1 MSADRKQLRQSLSRY
16 RQLLTFEPDHIGH
29 LEQLARLSL
38 ALGKPKRAADY
49 LVSRADVLARRGE
62 FGTALADCDSA
73 LSLVARHKPAV
84 QMRTVIEQIRARHR
98 AAALMKP
105 TRQDPSIAP
114 RAPEPES
121 SDKSAPA
128 RPFDPPTMEL
138 QVTDLLDAAPL
149 AASGAAVGDP
159 LDGAAEPDELES
171 FLGPVV
177 DASALLAVYEVD
189 GVDVVPVATRAPAQ
203 LPMPILSPPA
213 QDGSDVPTLAVRD
226 PLGIEDRDTL
236 NTLPPSGETMMA
248 RSTDEPDASVRA
260 RPVTLSQVEGVVHM
274 VTRGPAAHGSQPD
287 LPDTPLLKALP
298 RTTRADL
305 RRTGTQVTY
314 AAGDVLVAPLTPR
327 AAVYVVL
334 SGAIDLIDERA
345 DPAQKIGILNSGDL
359 LGDLEIV
366 HGGPWRFKAIAT
378 EPTSLLRVDDGV
390 LDALRQRFP
399 AFGALLRAAASRRH
413 AGWLLGANPMFR
425 VLGPNERNLMTV
437 RMLPRPLSPQAPL
450 CREGEALDGIV
461 MVASGA
467 LIVRRDGQSIARL
480 GAGRFAGL
488 GALGRG
494 DGRSSA
500 AISAGPH
507 GALLYALDH
516 AALAHLC
523 AFPAIRDLIEAAG
536 RQRA

>member
-16 RQLLTFEPDHIGH
+16 RQLLSYEPEHIGH

-49 LVSRADVLARRGE
+49 LVSRADILARRGE

-138 QVTDLLDAAPL
+138 QFDDLLDAAPM
-149 AASGAAVGDP
+149 AALGDASDVAE
-159 LDGAAEPDELES
+159 LDDLES
-171 FLGPVV
+171 FPGPVV

-189 GVDVVPVATRAPAQ
+189 GIDVVPVATRAPAQ

-213 QDGSDVPTLAVRD
+213 EDLSDLPTLAVRE
-226 PLGIEDRDTL
+226 PLADGIEDRDTL
-236 NTLPPSGETMMA
+236 NTLPPTGETMMA
-248 RSTDEPDASVRA
+248 RSTDGSEASMRA
-260 RPVTLSQVEGVVHM
+260 RPVTTSQVEGVVHM
-274 VTRGPAAHGSQPD
+274 VTRGPAAHGSQPG
-287 LPDTPLLKALP
+287 LPDTPLLNALP

-305 RRTGTQVTY
+305 RHTGTQITY

-334 SGAIDLIDERA
+334 CGTIDLIDGRA
-345 DPAQKIGILNSGDL
+345 EPAQKIGSLTTGDL

-378 EPTSLLRVDDGV
+378 ETTSLLRVDDGV

-399 AFGALLRAAASRRH
+399 AFDTLLRAAASRRH

-425 VLGPNERNLMTV
+425 VLGPNERDLMTL
-437 RMLPRPLSPQAPL
+437 RMLPRPLGPQTQL
-450 CREGEALDGIV
+450 CRQGDRLDGIV

-500 AISAGPH
+500 DIAAGPH
-507 GALLYALDH
+507 GALLYALDRT
-516 AALAHLC
+516 ALEHLC
-523 AFPAIRDLIEAAG
+523 AFPSIRDLIEAAG